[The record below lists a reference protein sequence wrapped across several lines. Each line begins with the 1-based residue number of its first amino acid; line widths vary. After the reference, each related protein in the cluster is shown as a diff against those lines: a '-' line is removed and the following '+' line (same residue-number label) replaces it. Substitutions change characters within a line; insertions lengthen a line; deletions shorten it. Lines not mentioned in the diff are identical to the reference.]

1 MFGQYSA
8 TSNSNPFAGHGR
20 IFRRFW
26 ARSISSEVIRGIRM
40 RAVADDEPL
49 SSPFIPYGPWETHE
63 VKREEQILLLYEI
76 HIFARSSVGV
86 GTSVSRA
93 ISSGTV

>member
-1 MFGQYSA
+1 
-8 TSNSNPFAGHGR
+8 
-20 IFRRFW
+20 
-26 ARSISSEVIRGIRM
+26 M

-49 SSPFIPYGPWETHE
+49 SSPCIPYGPWETHE

-86 GTSVSRA
+86 GITASAELRTNDPGGTLRERSPEPRC
-93 ISSGTV
+93 SSMRIPH

>member
-1 MFGQYSA
+1 
-8 TSNSNPFAGHGR
+8 
-20 IFRRFW
+20 
-26 ARSISSEVIRGIRM
+26 M

-86 GTSVSRA
+86 GVTARRA
-93 ISSGTV
+93 ELRTNDPGGTLRKRNHEPCGASLRIPR